1 MQALRC
7 LLCRAQG
14 WRLLSKCCVQQ
25 LPQPMALTPAMPENL
40 HAPAGYSGVIAAQV
54 NTHYVLLPIPV
65 ITQAPRRVDP
75 HGKAWRRVRSAL
87 HQPSLHDASLPDED
101 ESLAY

>member
-1 MQALRC
+1 M
-7 LLCRAQG
+7 
-14 WRLLSKCCVQQ
+14 
-25 LPQPMALTPAMPENL
+25 
-40 HAPAGYSGVIAAQV
+40 IAAQV